1 LAALERRKYAGIA
14 MRVRSEKCWPFA
26 VVLLAASLGG
36 CGGNDAM
43 AKELAALRTEVTSLR
58 ASAGTMSERLDAL
71 EIRGGALTTAEPP
84 REAEARSYDKPELP
98 TVKLTPEGSRPETA
112 EAPLPPQTGPRVRI
126 KSTPNGIV
134 QEETTAEELPPV
146 DLNRIKPK
154 PKPEPKTE
162 KKTEKK

>member
-1 LAALERRKYAGIA
+1 
-14 MRVRSEKCWPFA
+14 
-26 VVLLAASLGG
+26 
-36 CGGNDAM
+36 M
-43 AKELAALRTEVTSLR
+43 AKELAALRTEVTALR

-71 EIRGGALTTAEPP
+71 EIRAGALTTEPA
-84 REAEARSYDKPELP
+84 REAETRSYDKPELP
-98 TVKLTPEGSRPETA
+98 TVKLSPEGGRTETA

-154 PKPEPKTE
+154 PKPDPKSD

>member
-1 LAALERRKYAGIA
+1 
-14 MRVRSEKCWPFA
+14 
-26 VVLLAASLGG
+26 
-36 CGGNDAM
+36 M
-43 AKELAALRTEVTSLR
+43 AKEIAALRTEVTALR

-71 EIRGGALTTAEPP
+71 EIRGGGLTAAAPP
-84 REAEARSYDKPELP
+84 KEAESRSYDKPELP
-98 TVKLTPEGSRPETA
+98 TVKLTPEGDRPETA

-154 PKPEPKTE
+154 PKADPPKSD